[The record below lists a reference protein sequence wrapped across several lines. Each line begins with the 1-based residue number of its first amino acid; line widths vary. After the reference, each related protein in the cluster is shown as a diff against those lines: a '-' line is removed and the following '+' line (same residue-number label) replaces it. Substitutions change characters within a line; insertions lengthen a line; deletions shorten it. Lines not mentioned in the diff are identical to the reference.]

1 MLFLGYRNSK
11 CGVQRVGI
19 HTIGGMPKQ
28 DPDKYTGHSFR
39 RTSAMPLANTGADL
53 AVLKRQGAWKSSS
66 VAEKYI
72 DFLESK
78 NKIARMVLNGET
90 FVEVSRDQSKSSLV
104 FMDNIPLDK
113 VIEQIR
119 TINST
124 NYIVQVAKK
133 LRKEILSTERIPD
146 GYLCDEIL
154 IEQFKKKSQLPHIWQ
169 SFMQALFSAKNI
181 KLSEN
186 YNRRALSLSNRL
198 QSIYL
203 FIYTSIPKNIV

>member
-90 FVEVSRDQSKSSLV
+90 FVEVLQ
-104 FMDNIPLDK
+104 
-113 VIEQIR
+113 Q
-119 TINST
+119 
-124 NYIVQVAKK
+124 QKK
-133 LRKEILSTERIPD
+133 EVSNKT
-146 GYLCDEIL
+146 
-154 IEQFKKKSQLPHIWQ
+154 
-169 SFMQALFSAKNI
+169 
-181 KLSEN
+181 
-186 YNRRALSLSNRL
+186 SLSNTI
-198 QSIYL
+198 SSSSNY
-203 FIYTSIPKNIV
+203 PPVNIEGNTNCTINLNINI